1 MPIFRMPPGA
11 VRRLAATI
19 LLSLVAAGCAA
30 ADPDLPELKPATATA
45 AQPYESPLAGYHAFM
60 PGSRD
65 DWRQARVTGGMAMD
79 MGTGMESGGMDHS
92 AMDHGTM
99 DHGAMMPGMPM
110 APANNPPADNP
121 PAHRH

>member
-11 VRRLAATI
+11 VRRLAATT

-30 ADPDLPELKPATATA
+30 ADPDLPELKPATATV

-79 MGTGMESGGMDHS
+79 MGTGMESGSMDHS
-92 AMDHGTM
+92 NM

-110 APANNPPADNP
+110 APANNPPANNPPADNP
-121 PAHRH
+121 PVHRH

>member
-11 VRRLAATI
+11 VRRLAATT

-60 PGSRD
+60 PGPRD

-79 MGTGMESGGMDHS
+79 MGTGMESGSMDHS
-92 AMDHGTM
+92 NM

-110 APANNPPADNP
+110 APANNPPANNPPADNP
-121 PAHRH
+121 PVHRH